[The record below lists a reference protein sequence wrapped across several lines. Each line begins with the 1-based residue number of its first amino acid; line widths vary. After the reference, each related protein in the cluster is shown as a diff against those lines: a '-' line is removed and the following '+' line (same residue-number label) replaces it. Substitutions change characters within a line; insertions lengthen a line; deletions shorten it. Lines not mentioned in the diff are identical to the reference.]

1 MDQLAN
7 HFGDSM
13 NLDQLK
19 ADCGSISSNPVSTL
33 NKHEPPV
40 PLKEVV
46 QPPPLLAQAFTKPL
60 GYRPF

>member
-19 ADCGSISSNPVSTL
+19 ADCGSIFSNPVSTL

-40 PLKEVV
+40 PLEEVG
-46 QPPPLLAQAFTKPL
+46 QPPPLLARVFA
-60 GYRPF
+60 

>member
-19 ADCGSISSNPVSTL
+19 ADCGSIFSNPVSTL
-33 NKHEPPV
+33 NKHEPSGL
-40 PLKEVV
+40 LKEVL
-46 QPPPLLAQAFTKPL
+46 QPPPLLAQVFT
-60 GYRPF
+60 